1 MVDKRI
7 HEPHRSTGLSGRL
20 EFEIE
25 SNADEARLS
34 DTAIVVVARLV
45 AVVAEEEL
53 ERGAVHGLVVEVHE
67 LRVALFVAHFAIE
80 QFVLERLESNDAAL
94 CRAFI
99 HSYCAQ
105 VS

>member
-25 SNADEARLS
+25 SNAYEACFG
-34 DTAIVVVARLV
+34 DAAIVVVARLV

-67 LRVALFVAHFAIE
+67 LRVALFVAYAALE